1 MIKNIKLEV
10 ALLSDINGIVALQEL
25 YLVSN
30 LSDKEKNLAL
40 SPPVHRTSASCN
52 YRQAGLFIAKDN
64 DRVIAYL
71 FTGSWD
77 FFSQWPIF
85 NHITAQFPNLNFDFD
100 ITTTHTFQYGPICI
114 AKEYQQS

>member
-30 LSDKEKNLAL
+30 LSDKEKKNLCHH
-40 SPPVHRTSASCN
+40 SVHRTSASCN
-52 YRQAGLFIAKDN
+52 YRTGRIVYSKDN

-85 NHITAQFPNLNFDFD
+85 NHITAQFPNLNF
-100 ITTTHTFQYGPICI
+100 
-114 AKEYQQS
+114 

>member
-64 DRVIAYL
+64 DRVIAYPLPEVGISLVNGL
-71 FTGSWD
+71 FS
-77 FFSQWPIF
+77 
-85 NHITAQFPNLNFDFD
+85 ITSRHSSP
-100 ITTTHTFQYGPICI
+100 T
-114 AKEYQQS
+114 

>member
-40 SPPVHRTSASCN
+40 SPPVHQPQLAVIIE
-52 YRQAGLFIAKDN
+52 QALFIAKDN

-71 FTGSWD
+71 GSWD
-77 FFSQWPIF
+77 FFSM
-85 NHITAQFPNLNFDFD
+85 AY
-100 ITTTHTFQYGPICI
+100 FQSHHSSPQL
-114 AKEYQQS
+114 KF

>member
-40 SPPVHRTSASCN
+40 SPLRSPYLIAVIIE
-52 YRQAGLFIAKDN
+52 QAGLFIKDN

-71 FTGSWD
+71 FTGRISLVNGL
-77 FFSQWPIF
+77 FS
-85 NHITAQFPNLNFDFD
+85 ITSRHSS
-100 ITTTHTFQYGPICI
+100 T
-114 AKEYQQS
+114 

>member
-40 SPPVHRTSASCN
+40 SPPFTVPQLAVIIE
-52 YRQAGLFIAKDN
+52 QAGLFIAKDN

-71 FTGSWD
+71 FTGSSLVNGL
-77 FFSQWPIF
+77 FS
-85 NHITAQFPNLNFDFD
+85 ITSRHSS
-100 ITTTHTFQYGPICI
+100 T
-114 AKEYQQS
+114 

>member
-40 SPPVHRTSASCN
+40 SPPVHQPQLAVIIE
-52 YRQAGLFIAKDN
+52 QALFIAKDN

-85 NHITAQFPNLNFDFD
+85 NHITVPPNLNFDFD
-100 ITTTHTFQYGPICI
+100 ITTHTFNTGLFYC
-114 AKEYQQS
+114 

>member
-10 ALLSDINGIVALQEL
+10 ALLSDINGIVAAGIILFL
-25 YLVSN
+25 IYLIKKRIWHHS
-30 LSDKEKNLAL
+30 
-40 SPPVHRTSASCN
+40 VHRTSASCN
-52 YRQAGLFIAKDN
+52 YRTGRIVYSKDN

-85 NHITAQFPNLNFDFD
+85 NHITAQFPNLNF
-100 ITTTHTFQYGPICI
+100 
-114 AKEYQQS
+114 

>member
-30 LSDKEKNLAL
+30 LSDKEKESGCHLFTC
-40 SPPVHRTSASCN
+40 TSASCN
-52 YRQAGLFIAKDN
+52 YRTGIVYSKDN

-77 FFSQWPIF
+77 FFSQWPF
-85 NHITAQFPNLNFDFD
+85 
-100 ITTTHTFQYGPICI
+100 
-114 AKEYQQS
+114 